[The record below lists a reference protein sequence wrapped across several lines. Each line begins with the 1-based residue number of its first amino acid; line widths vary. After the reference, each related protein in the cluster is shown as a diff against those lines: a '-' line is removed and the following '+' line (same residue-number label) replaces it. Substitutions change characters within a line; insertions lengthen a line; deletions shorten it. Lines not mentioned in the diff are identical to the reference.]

1 MDKDN
6 LVLEQ
11 SFNSQTSPE
20 EVFLQK
26 HFLYQLDN
34 NGSSNYNRNEVEFLT
49 TSWSNNGKFMDLR
62 EGFIMIPMVMELT
75 SGVDISTV
83 NMKLKNDNLN
93 FINSAMIDYNN
104 ENVLQS
110 NPEITPYLIFNKKM
124 KSRFDDEKLQDHT
137 GFRSDVNYDW
147 KYNDH
152 DGVYIPTDEF
162 KKIKDP
168 FYVNEATRDKVFN
181 PTQKSG
187 INYLE
192 KVDANTKY
200 YYYNCFIR
208 LKDLPFTD
216 SLTLSRGSNI
226 RILLTL
232 NQFEMTLTK
241 TVVAAGPPAA
251 NPPIAAQNFISVTS
265 TFNGSSCPVLLDR
278 DVINGLLAT
287 DGSHLTVKCKVA
299 EINGHKHSLSQCR
312 LYSPAYTLSHE
323 TKQKLESSPQRH
335 LVYNDVYVNH
345 LRSVGKESFNF
356 LLTNSITRLK
366 RLIIVPYLKS
376 TANGS
381 IGWSSVHSPFTEDGV
396 SHPAPNFIQDFNVS
410 ISGVNVYSTSR
421 KYKWEQYLDEL
432 HCSYGAEGGLED
444 GQTTGMFGLDSY
456 ENNNGYIVV
465 DLSRK
470 VPEDVNV
477 PVSVEISGVNSGEK
491 EMEFLCYLEIE
502 KDIKI
507 DATTGMKLM

>member
-11 SFNSQTSPE
+11 SFDSQSSPD

-26 HFLYQLDN
+26 QLLYQLDN

-62 EGFIMIPMVMELT
+62 EGFVVIPMVFELT
-75 SGVDISTV
+75 SNRDISTIDL
-83 NMKLKNDNLN
+83 KLKNDNLS

-110 NPEITPYLIFNKKM
+110 NPEISPYLIFNKKM
-124 KSRFDDEKLQDHT
+124 TSRFDDETLQSHT
-137 GFRSDVNYDW
+137 GFRSDVDYDWNYDD
-147 KYNDH
+147 N
-152 DGVYIPTDEF
+152 DGVYLPTTEF
-162 KKIKDP
+162 DKIKSP
-168 FYVNEATRDKVFN
+168 FYVADAEKNKVVS
-181 PTQKSG
+181 PTQVSG
-187 INYLE
+187 ANY
-192 KVDANTKY
+192 KQVVDANTHY

-208 LKDLPFTD
+208 LKDLKFTD
-216 SLTLSRGSNI
+216 SLTLSRGSNV
-226 RILLTL
+226 RLLLTL
-232 NQFEMTLTK
+232 NQMEMTITK
-241 TVVAAGPPAA
+241 EIINANANA
-251 NPPIAAQNFISVTS
+251 NPPVVGVNRLNLTTNTLQ
-265 TFNGSSCPVLLDR
+265 GSSCPFLLDR
-278 DVINGLLAT
+278 TVINGFADT
-287 DGSHLTVKCKVA
+287 DYLTVKCKVA
-299 EINGHKHSLSQCR
+299 EINGYKHSLSQCR
-312 LYSPAYTLSHE
+312 LYAPAYTLSTE
-323 TKQKLESSPQRH
+323 VKKRIESSPQRH
-335 LVYNDVYVNH
+335 LIYNDVYVNH
-345 LRSVGKESFNF
+345 LRDVKLGSFNF

-376 TANGS
+376 TQNGA
-381 IGWSSVHSPFTEDGV
+381 IGWNSVQSPFTEDGV

-421 KYKWEQYLDEL
+421 KFKWEQYLDEL

-444 GQTTGMFGLDSY
+444 GQSTGMFGMDGY
-456 ENNNGYIVV
+456 ESNNGYLVV

-470 VPEDVNV
+470 VPEDEKV
-477 PVSVEISGVNSGEK
+477 PVSVEISGVNAGAK
-491 EMEFLCYLEIE
+491 ELEFLCYLEIE

>member
-11 SFNSQTSPE
+11 SFDSQSSPD

-26 HFLYQLDN
+26 QLLYQLDN

-62 EGFIMIPMVMELT
+62 EGFIIIPMVMELT
-75 SGVDISTV
+75 SDVDISTID
-83 NMKLKNDNLN
+83 MKLKNDNLN

-104 ENVLQS
+104 ENVSQS
-110 NPEITPYLIFNKKM
+110 TPEIAPYLIFNKKM
-124 KSRFDDEKLQDHT
+124 SSRFDDEKLQDHT
-137 GFRSDVNYDW
+137 GFRSDVDYDW
-147 KYNDH
+147 DYDDD

-168 FYVNEATRDKVFN
+168 FYYNDTGQHKVIA
-181 PTQKSG
+181 PTEKSG
-187 INYLE
+187 INYVK
-192 KVDANTKY
+192 KVSNNRFY

-208 LKDLPFTD
+208 LKDLPFAD
-216 SLTLSRGSNI
+216 SLTLSRGSNV

-232 NQFEMTLTK
+232 NQFEMILSRTK
-241 TVVAAGPPAA
+241 IDA
-251 NPPIAAQNFISVTS
+251 NPASNPATLAQDFISSIS

-278 DVINGLLAT
+278 TVVNTILDAHNNYL
-287 DGSHLTVKCKVA
+287 SVKCKVA
-299 EINGHKHSLSQCR
+299 EINGHKHSLNQCR
-312 LYSPAYTLSHE
+312 LYSPAYTLSTE
-323 TKQKLESSPQRH
+323 VKQRIESSPQRH

-345 LRSVGKESFNF
+345 LRNVGLGNFNF

-376 TANGS
+376 TQNGR
-381 IGWSSVHSPFTEDGV
+381 IGWSSVHSPFTEDGL

-421 KYKWEQYLDEL
+421 KFKWEQYLDEL

-444 GQTTGMFGLDSY
+444 GQSTGMFGLDSF
-456 ENNNGYIVV
+456 ESNNGYLVV

-470 VPEDVNV
+470 VPEDEKV
-477 PVSVEISGVNSGEK
+477 PVSVEISGVNVGEK
-491 EMEFLCYLEIE
+491 ELEFLCYLEIE